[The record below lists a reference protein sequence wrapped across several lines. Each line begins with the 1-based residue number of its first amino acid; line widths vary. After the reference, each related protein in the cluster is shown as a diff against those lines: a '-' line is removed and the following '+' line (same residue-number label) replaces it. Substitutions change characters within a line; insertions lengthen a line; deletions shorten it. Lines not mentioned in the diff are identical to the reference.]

1 MLAHVAF
8 FWCVLINDNFH
19 FESQVPACKMQDFT
33 ETKHQNVLELHVPV
47 NEYYKKAFIFYEQR
61 RYSGPVSGLITG
73 ATS

>member
-1 MLAHVAF
+1 
-8 FWCVLINDNFH
+8 
-19 FESQVPACKMQDFT
+19 MQNFT